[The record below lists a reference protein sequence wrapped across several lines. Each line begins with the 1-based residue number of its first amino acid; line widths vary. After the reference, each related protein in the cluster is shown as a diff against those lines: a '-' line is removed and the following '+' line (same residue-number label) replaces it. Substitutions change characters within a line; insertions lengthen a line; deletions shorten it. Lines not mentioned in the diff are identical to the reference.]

1 MRRTRGDPLPDI
13 GRTGGTI
20 ALATFGVK
28 RSFSGVSAD
37 EPTKGTWRS
46 GWCRAT
52 PIEPARTWLGP
63 AAKRK
68 GSRCDERAAWD
79 QATLDASGDGYTVLR
94 AIRDGDVIVDW
105 VVVAA
110 NELVRERWSSVIGDI
125 IGARASRLNEAAD
138 NSELLALY
146 AKALSSGVSQVLD
159 AQLALPA
166 AKGGWRRLVVTP
178 VDQETVSVLTRDI
191 ARERSLQ
198 SALERERQP
207 LQLRTPSSAGSTTA
221 TESDARFASRTLSVL
236 LLGAGLVTL
245 ANSSIPHTNRVS
257 VGALQLAGACAAL
270 LALAVLFLPWHRHFR
285 ITANCAAAA
294 TLALLV
300 VSDHFDHYSRS
311 RAAVAVYPVFFIL
324 LIAWTGITR
333 SRGTATIMALVS
345 APALYSMLAE
355 GAQASVGLQ
364 CLIVTMPVAALLG
377 EVLSWNSHR
386 ARTMTGIEMRR
397 RLHDPLT
404 GLANRTMLSIQL
416 DSALARARRNQ
427 GALAVLYIDLDH
439 FKHINDTRGHGAGDD
454 ALIDIAARMNSVA
467 RETDTVARVGGDEF
481 VVLCDG
487 LETISDA
494 IDIAQRLLD
503 MADAESGLGSHDPQS
518 MSIGIAFTAT
528 GEEDGETLLQN
539 ADLALYRAKQEGRS
553 RFEVFGEALRD
564 HVETRRE
571 TEKALRLG
579 IPRDELRVYFQP
591 IIATDDGT
599 ITSFEALARWQRP
612 GYGLISPTEFIPIA
626 EEAGLIAEL
635 GAWILSH
642 ACRQAATWAARWPD
656 RHIGV
661 AVNLSAHQLVRGDVV
676 GLVRHA
682 LTASALDPQ
691 LLTLELTESTIIDNP
706 QDAEQLLLSLRDLGV
721 NLAIDDFGT
730 GYSSLTYLR
739 RLPINSIK
747 IDQSFIRAIGTEK
760 EDTAIVAAVINL
772 ARNLNLRVVAEGV
785 ETAQQLATLVHLN
798 CAHLQ
803 GYFFS
808 EPKPADELPALIEH
822 IPAWTFAPARG

>member
-1 MRRTRGDPLPDI
+1 
-13 GRTGGTI
+13 
-20 ALATFGVK
+20 
-28 RSFSGVSAD
+28 
-37 EPTKGTWRS
+37 
-46 GWCRAT
+46 
-52 PIEPARTWLGP
+52 
-63 AAKRK
+63 
-68 GSRCDERAAWD
+68 
-79 QATLDASGDGYTVLR
+79 
-94 AIRDGDVIVDW
+94 
-105 VVVAA
+105 
-110 NELVRERWSSVIGDI
+110 
-125 IGARASRLNEAAD
+125 
-138 NSELLALY
+138 
-146 AKALSSGVSQVLD
+146 
-159 AQLALPA
+159 
-166 AKGGWRRLVVTP
+166 
-178 VDQETVSVLTRDI
+178 
-191 ARERSLQ
+191 
-198 SALERERQP
+198 
-207 LQLRTPSSAGSTTA
+207 
-221 TESDARFASRTLSVL
+221 L
-236 LLGAGLVTL
+236 LLGAALVTL
-245 ANSSIPHTNRVS
+245 ANSSIPHINRVS
-257 VGALQLAGACAAL
+257 VGALQFAGACAAL
-270 LALAVLFLPWHRHFR
+270 LALAVLFLPWQRHFR
-285 ITANCAAAA
+285 ITANCAIAAA
-294 TLALLV
+294 LALLV

-333 SRGTATIMALVS
+333 SRGTATIVALVA
-345 APALYSMLAE
+345 APALYWMLAE

-364 CLIVTMPVAALLG
+364 CLIVTMPVAAILG

-386 ARTMTGIEMRR
+386 ARTMTSIEMRR

-416 DSALARARRNQ
+416 DSALARARRHQ

-439 FKHINDTRGHGAGDD
+439 FKHINDTHGHGAGDD
-454 ALIDIAARMNSVA
+454 ALIDVAARMSSVA

-494 IDIAQRLLD
+494 VEIAQRLLD
-503 MADAESGLGSHDPQS
+503 MADTEAGPGPHEPQS
-518 MSIGIAFTAT
+518 LSIGIAFSAT

-553 RFEVFGEALRD
+553 RFEIFGEALRD

-579 IPRDELRVYFQP
+579 IPRNELRVYFQP

-599 ITSFEALARWQRP
+599 ITSFEALARWRRP
-612 GYGLISPTEFIPIA
+612 GYGLISPAEFIPIA

-635 GAWILSH
+635 GAWVLSH
-642 ACRQAATWAARWPD
+642 ACQQAASWAARWPD
-656 RHIGV
+656 RQIGV

-676 GLVRHA
+676 ELVRHA
-682 LTASALDPQ
+682 LTTSALDPQ

-706 QDAEQLLLSLRDLGV
+706 QDAEQLLLTLRDLGV

-739 RLPINSIK
+739 RLPINAIK

-808 EPKPADELPALIEH
+808 EPKPADELPELIER

>member
-1 MRRTRGDPLPDI
+1 MSEFALRCI
-13 GRTGGTI
+13 CGR
-20 ALATFGVK
+20 
-28 RSFSGVSAD
+28 AD
-37 EPTKGTWRS
+37 EGGVEEPKVSRDPDRSSTGISSAGAVGRGTGRDA
-46 GWCRAT
+46 RA
-52 PIEPARTWLGP
+52 
-63 AAKRK
+63 
-68 GSRCDERAAWD
+68 SWD

-94 AIRDGDVIVDW
+94 AIRDGDSIVDW

-110 NELVRERWSSVIGDI
+110 NELVRERWSWVIGDI
-125 IGARASRLNEAAD
+125 VGARASRLNEAAD
-138 NSELLALY
+138 NSQFLAVY
-146 AKALSSGVSQVLD
+146 AKALSSGTTQVLD
-159 AQLALPA
+159 VQLALPA

-178 VDQETVSVLTRDI
+178 VGEDTVSVLTRDMS
-191 ARERSLQ
+191 RERSLQ
-198 SALERERQP
+198 SALERERQR
-207 LQLRTPSSAGSTTA
+207 LQLRTQSSADSATA

-236 LLGAGLVTL
+236 LLGAGLITL
-245 ANSSIPHTNRVS
+245 ANSSIPHINSVS
-257 VGALQLAGACAAL
+257 VGALQLTGACAAL
-270 LALAVLFLPWHRHFR
+270 LALAVLFLPWQRHFR
-285 ITANCAAAA
+285 ITANCAIAT

-300 VSDHFDHYSRS
+300 VSDHFNHYSRS
-311 RAAVAVYPVFFIL
+311 RAAAAVYPVFFIL

-333 SRGTATIMALVS
+333 SRGTATIVALVS
-345 APALYSMLAE
+345 APALYWMLAE

-364 CLIVTMPVAALLG
+364 CLIVTMPVAAILG

-386 ARTMTGIEMRR
+386 ARTMTSIETRR

-416 DSALARARRNQ
+416 DSALARARRHQ

-439 FKHINDTRGHGAGDD
+439 FKNINDTHGHGAGDD
-454 ALIDIAARMNSVA
+454 ALIDIAARMSSVA

-487 LETISDA
+487 LQTISDA
-494 IDIAQRLLD
+494 IEIAQRLLE
-503 MADAESGLGSHDPQS
+503 MTDAEEGPGPHELQS
-518 MSIGIAFTAT
+518 LSIGIAFSAT

-571 TEKALRLG
+571 TETALRLG
-579 IPRDELRVYFQP
+579 IPRNELRVYFQP

-612 GYGLISPTEFIPIA
+612 GYGLISPAEFIPIA

-635 GAWILSH
+635 GAWVLNH
-642 ACRQAATWAARWPD
+642 ACQQAASWAARWPD

-676 GLVRHA
+676 ELVRHA

-706 QDAEQLLLSLRDLGV
+706 QDAEQLLLTLRDLGV

-808 EPKPADELPALIEH
+808 EPRPADELPELIER
-822 IPAWTFAPARG
+822 IPAWTFAPARA